1 VAVMT
6 MTPLHMREHGHDG
19 ESSYVIAL
27 HVVGM
32 YGLAPFVG
40 RLSDRWG
47 RLRTILLG
55 ASIMVAATLVSA
67 AAGTEPPLLFLGLF
81 LLGLGWSGSMISGT
95 ALVSDNV
102 PMSEKVGVQ
111 GAVDLIMSLCGGAA
125 AFSSGF
131 IKDML
136 AYHTLSL
143 IGAGLAGGLLL
154 FSLVTLRASAPPK
167 PALG

>member
-1 VAVMT
+1 MT

-47 RLRTILLG
+47 RMRTILLG

-102 PMSEKVGVQ
+102 PAGEKVGVQ
-111 GAVDLIMSLCGGAA
+111 GSVDLIMSLCGGAA

-143 IGAGLAGGLLL
+143 IGAGLAGGLFL
-154 FSLVTLRASAPPK
+154 FSLVTLRASAAPK